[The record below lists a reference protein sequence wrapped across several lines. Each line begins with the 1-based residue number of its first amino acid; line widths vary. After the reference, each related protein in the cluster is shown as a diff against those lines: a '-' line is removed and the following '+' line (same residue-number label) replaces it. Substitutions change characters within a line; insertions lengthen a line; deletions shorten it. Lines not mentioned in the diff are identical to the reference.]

1 MALRRSVRK
10 RLDLLDA
17 VSTKAKSVIVKGKE
31 RVRRDARMAEKLK
44 AGNLPFAPVVMSWLS
59 RQLDKRSSKITQ
71 EDVQTLLS

>member
-17 VSTKAKSVIVKGKE
+17 TTTKEKSVIVKGKE

>member
-17 VSTKAKSVIVKGKE
+17 VTTKAKSVIVKGKE
-31 RVRRDARMAEKLK
+31 RVRRDARMAEKLR

-59 RQLDKRSSKITQ
+59 RQLDKKSSRITE
-71 EDVQTLLS
+71 EDVHTLLS

>member
-31 RVRRDARMAEKLK
+31 RARRDARMADKLR
-44 AGNLPFAPVVMSWLS
+44 AGNLPFAPVVMSWPS
-59 RQLDKRSSKITQ
+59 RLLDKRASKITQ